1 MIWALALTIVIGF
14 PLMAGG
20 CFLLVWKLC
29 EQHDSRLNNLL
40 DRVQAPEAAHIAAYQ
55 ELPAR
60 ERSASSSYVDF
71 PVLDEDFQ
79 LADLIEEN
87 V

>member
-1 MIWALALTIVIGF
+1 
-14 PLMAGG
+14 
-20 CFLLVWKLC
+20 
-29 EQHDSRLNNLL
+29 
-40 DRVQAPEAAHIAAYQ
+40 
-55 ELPAR
+55 LPAR